1 VPTRKD
7 QPAPNHPQWDYGV
20 LTGDSKTKAWLD
32 EVQQVL
38 NDGWELVHF
47 GPYNAAYNVA
57 IIRRPKE

>member
-1 VPTRKD
+1 MPGTG
-7 QPAPNHPQWDYGV
+7 QPGGDRQQWDYGV
-20 LTGDSKTKAWLD
+20 ITGDSKTKAWLD

-47 GPYNAAYNVA
+47 GPYNATYNVA

>member
-1 VPTRKD
+1 MS
-7 QPAPNHPQWDYGV
+7 HPQWDYGV

-47 GPYNAAYNVA
+47 GPYNATYNVA
-57 IIRRPKE
+57 IIRRPKD

>member
-1 VPTRKD
+1 VPKKEQGVTE
-7 QPAPNHPQWDYGV
+7 HPQWDYGV
-20 LTGDSKTKAWLD
+20 LTGESKTKAWLD

-47 GPYNAAYNVA
+47 GQYNATYNVA

>member
-1 VPTRKD
+1 MPNKG
-7 QPAPNHPQWDYGV
+7 QPGAERPQWDYGV
-20 LTGDSKTKAWLD
+20 LTGEAKTKAWLD

-47 GPYNAAYNVA
+47 GPYNATYNVA

>member
-1 VPTRKD
+1 MPNKA
-7 QPAPNHPQWDYGV
+7 QPGAERTQWDYGV
-20 LTGDSKTKAWLD
+20 ITGESKTKAWLD

-47 GPYNAAYNVA
+47 GPYNATYNVA

>member
-1 VPTRKD
+1 MS
-7 QPAPNHPQWDYGV
+7 HPQWDYGV
-20 LTGDSKTKAWLD
+20 LTGESKTKAWLD

-47 GPYNAAYNVA
+47 GAYNATYNVA